1 MTNLKIGKNIVS
13 IRAFD
18 VDTHEPTTDAVLEMF
33 GKYASA
39 AAKHYFIVD
48 GDLSR
53 RAYDAVGVSL
63 DIDDFV
69 RTQPYQ
75 EF

>member
-1 MTNLKIGKNIVS
+1 MTNLRIGKNIVS
-13 IRAFD
+13 ISAFD
-18 VDTHEPTTDAVLEMF
+18 VDTRETTTDEVLEIF
-33 GKYASA
+33 SKYATA

-53 RAYDAVGVSL
+53 RAYDAVVVSL

-69 RTQPYQ
+69 KTQP
-75 EF
+75 

>member
-1 MTNLKIGKNIVS
+1 MTNLKIGNNIVS

-18 VDTHEPTTDAVLEMF
+18 IDTRETTTDAVLEMF
-33 GKYASA
+33 AKYAAA

-69 RTQPYQ
+69 KTQP
-75 EF
+75 

>member
-1 MTNLKIGKNIVS
+1 MANLNIGKNIVS

-18 VDTHEPTTDAVLEMF
+18 VDTRETTTDEVLEMF
-33 GKYASA
+33 GKYAYA

-69 RTQPYQ
+69 GTQPYQ

>member
-1 MTNLKIGKNIVS
+1 MTNLRIGKNIVS

-18 VDTHEPTTDAVLEMF
+18 VDTRETTTDEVLEMF
-33 GKYASA
+33 AKYAAA

-53 RAYDAVGVSL
+53 QAYNAVGVFL

-69 RTQPYQ
+69 RTQP
-75 EF
+75 